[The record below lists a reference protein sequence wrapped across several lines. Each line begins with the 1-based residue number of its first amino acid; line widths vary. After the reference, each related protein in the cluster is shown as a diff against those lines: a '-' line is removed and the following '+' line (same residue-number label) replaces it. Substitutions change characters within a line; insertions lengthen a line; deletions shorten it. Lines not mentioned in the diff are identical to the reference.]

1 MLRLVLLVFVVVTA
15 SAFAAEP
22 DVVDWRDAA
31 QCVGR
36 VCGIRGTV
44 AVSENDGPSIR
55 LYFDPERRDVRVL
68 LMRGW
73 LVTWPAYEGQTI
85 IATGKVDRFRDHV
98 EMILLDPRAIAVVG
112 GLPSPTH
119 SVAATATPSVAPPET
134 PTAVPPETPTAVPP
148 ATPSVAPTAP
158 PSVAPAQ
165 PGSEADEL
173 RQRVRELEQRVR
185 ELEER

>member
-1 MLRLVLLVFVVVTA
+1 VLRVLLLVFLVVNA
-15 SAFAAEP
+15 SAFATEP
-22 DVVDWRDAA
+22 EVVDWRDAA

-44 AVSENDGPSIR
+44 VETEHDGPSIR
-55 LYFDPERRDVRVL
+55 LYFDRERRDVRVL

-73 LVTWPAYEGQTI
+73 LVTWPPYDGQTI

-98 EMILLDPRAIAVVG
+98 EMILLDPRNVTIVG
-112 GLPSPTH
+112 GEPAATP
-119 SVAATATPSVAPPET
+119 SVAASATPSVAPPDT
-134 PTAVPPETPTAVPP
+134 PTAAPP
-148 ATPSVAPTAP
+148 ATPSVAPPPPSPAPTAP
-158 PSVAPAQ
+158 PS
-165 PGSEADEL
+165 EAEEL